1 MLGFNPI
8 HLGALPR
15 MSDAADLLVTTP
27 QGHFA
32 VVECTTGVL
41 KADHKLTHLINRTAA
56 VRAQLAHSNYPQVKV
71 LPVILTTKSRDEIQA
86 DLAQARELGVVVI
99 AQDDLPELVTRT
111 LLVPNPDSL
120 FAEAEQSLRSEA
132 LTGAEPELPLQ

>member
-1 MLGFNPI
+1 
-8 HLGALPR
+8 
-15 MSDAADLLVTTP
+15 
-27 QGHFA
+27 
-32 VVECTTGVL
+32 
-41 KADHKLTHLINRTAA
+41 
-56 VRAQLAHSNYPQVKV
+56 VKV